1 MGTPM
6 FASAP
11 TADGRWFAIRIHPNG
26 TIAGVIPGLFD
37 SKSGADAHA
46 KRDVGYSD

>member
-11 TADGRWFAIRIHPNG
+11 TSEGQWYAVRVRANG
-26 TIAGVIPGLFD
+26 MICGTVPGFFET
-37 SKSGADAHA
+37 KSESDDNA
-46 KRDVGYSD
+46 KRQVGPVK

>member
-11 TADGRWFAIRIHPNG
+11 TSEGRWFAVRVRANG
-26 TIAGVIPGLFD
+26 MIGGVIPGLFE
-37 SKSGADAHA
+37 SKAAADENA
-46 KRDVGYSD
+46 KRDVGRS